1 MNATNQFEKE
11 IQEAIITQTAVM
23 WDPPTTLKG
32 RLDLL
37 RQALQ
42 VNDVPTDE
50 PGFLVLPDSCFEGTF
65 YALRGETKVGIS
77 EECDIP
83 IEGNY
88 ISKHHCTI
96 SGAGYNWIVVDE
108 DSTNGTII
116 NGNKITQYHLRDGDI
131 LQVGKIMLLFF
142 ANTPAPV
149 PEGTDNA
156 TILF

>member
-1 MNATNQFEKE
+1 MNPTNQFEKE

-23 WDPPTTLKG
+23 WEPPTTLKG

-42 VNDVPTDE
+42 SNNVPTDE
-50 PGFLVLPDSCFEGTF
+50 PGFLVLPEGSFEGTF
-65 YALRGETKVGIS
+65 HALHSETKVGIS

-88 ISKHHCTI
+88 ISRHHCTI
-96 SGAGYNWIVVDE
+96 CGAGYNWMVIDE
-108 DSTNGTII
+108 DSTNGTFI

-131 LQVGKIMLLFF
+131 LQVGKVMLLFF

-149 PEGTDNA
+149 PDEPDNA
-156 TILF
+156 TKLF